1 VLNDSGIQKSAIIT
15 GASRGIGLAIAEKL
29 AAQGMALT
37 ISSRTAADL
46 DALVPHLRGLGAPSV
61 TPIAADMADPDSV
74 PAILERH
81 REVNTDLSALIVN
94 AGVGSSGDIADYA
107 LRRLDKTLAINF
119 RAPFQMIQLALPLLR
134 AAAQRHHDGGAKI
147 VVLSSITGV
156 YAEPGL
162 AAYGASKAALIS
174 LVEALNI
181 EESTAGVSAVA
192 IAPGYV
198 DTDMAAWVH
207 DRIAPHT
214 MIPADDVAA
223 LVHTLVSLSRRTTLG
238 PIVMARAG
246 SGGHCA

>member
-1 VLNDSGIQKSAIIT
+1 MDSNLHTSAVIT
-15 GASRGIGLAIAEKL
+15 GASRGIGLAIAKKL
-29 AAQGMALT
+29 AGQGVALT

-46 DALVPHLRGLGAPSV
+46 EALAPQLRSLGAPSV
-61 TPIAADMADPDSV
+61 TPIAADMADPESL
-74 PAILERH
+74 PAIIESH
-81 REVNTDLSALIVN
+81 REANTDLSALIVN
-94 AGVGSSGDIADYA
+94 AGVGSAGTVGEYA
-107 LRRLDKTLAINF
+107 LRRLDKTMAINF
-119 RAPFQMIQLALPLLR
+119 RAPFQLIQSALPLLR
-134 AAAQRHHDGGAKI
+134 AAAERHHEVGAKI

-156 YAEPGL
+156 YAEPAL

-181 EESTAGVSAVA
+181 EESAAGVCATAV
-192 IAPGYV
+192 APGYV

-207 DRIAPHT
+207 DRIPPQS

-223 LVHTLVSLSRRTTLG
+223 VVQTVLALSRRTTLG

>member
-1 VLNDSGIQKSAIIT
+1 MIDSSFHTSAIIT

-29 AAQGMALT
+29 AGQGMGLT

-46 DALVPHLRGLGAPSV
+46 EALAPHLRQLGARSV
-61 TPIAADMADPDSV
+61 TTIAADMADAESL
-74 PAILERH
+74 PALIERH
-81 REVNTDLSALIVN
+81 REANADLSALIVN

-119 RAPFQMIQLALPLLR
+119 RAPFQLIQLALPLLR
-134 AAAQRHHDGGAKI
+134 AAAERHRDSGAKI

-156 YAEPGL
+156 YAEPAL

-181 EESTAGVSAVA
+181 EESSAGVSAVA

-207 DRIAPHT
+207 DRIPPHT
-214 MIPADDVAA
+214 MIPADDVASI
-223 LVHTLVSLSRRTTLG
+223 VQTLLSLSRRTTLG